1 MLLRVLLSIALILNG
16 SGYAMAAPHMQTH
29 TEDAPATAPDLTEKP
44 MVEARPPCHAHQGA
58 APVATQ
64 LRNADSE
71 GELNVGKCGISPSNC
86 CESEACRCD
95 CVQAPMAIQSYW
107 LGGTVTG
114 HAGIVHALQR
124 GHSSPALPHLI
135 RPPIG

>member
-16 SGYAMAAPHMQTH
+16 SGYAMAAPHIQTL
-29 TEDAPATAPDLTEKP
+29 TEDVPANAPELTEKP
-44 MVEARPPCHAHQGA
+44 MVVAQPPCHEYQGA

-71 GELNVGKCGISPSNC
+71 VELNVGKCGISPSSC

-95 CVQAPMAIQSYW
+95 CVQAQMAIQSYW
-107 LGGTVTG
+107 LGGAVTG
-114 HAGIVHALQR
+114 HAGTMHALQR
-124 GHSSPALPHLI
+124 GHSPPALPHLI